1 MGKRKSKA
9 PPPTKEIKKV
19 PTTFDCPFCNHES
32 SITCRLDR
40 VADVGEV
47 SCRIC
52 GEKFQTTIDNL
63 SEPVDVYS
71 EWIDE
76 CERVNKGDD

>member
-9 PPPTKEIKKV
+9 PSETKIVRRV
-19 PTTFDCPFCNHES
+19 PTTFNCPFCNHEKS
-32 SITCRLDR
+32 VDCRLDK
-40 VADVGEV
+40 VAEVGEV

-52 GEKFQTTIDNL
+52 LEKFQTQINNL
-63 SEPVDVYS
+63 SEPIDLYS

-76 CERVNKGDD
+76 CERVNGVEA

>member
-9 PPPTKEIKKV
+9 PPPTRVIRRV
-19 PTTFDCPFCNHES
+19 PTTFNCPFCNHEAS
-32 SITCRLDR
+32 VDCRLDK
-40 VADVGEV
+40 VAEVGEV

-52 GEKFQTTIDNL
+52 LEKFQSAINNL
-63 SEPVDVYS
+63 SEPIDVYS

-76 CERVNKGDD
+76 CERANEGES